1 MSDDLKGL
9 LLVVGGVA
17 AVIFFVPLLFKLVG
31 FFLGI
36 AQFAMGLLWLALIV
50 AAVVF
55 VIGLIRRMIIRS

>member
-17 AVIFFVPLLFKLVG
+17 ALIFLVPMLFKIVG
-31 FFLGI
+31 FVLGI

-50 AAVVF
+50 AAVIF
-55 VIGLIRRMIIRS
+55 VIGLVRKLIRG